1 MGFGKIFL
9 VFFFVINE
17 LIFFGKES
25 KFEDKIYV
33 FYVLF
38 FCVLNND
45 IKRNLEG
52 LLVEI
57 KEVVKEFG
65 YELFEIRVGIRMS
78 DILSYEKS
86 KMVKKLFYILIIILE
101 SFVIVLNVFKFSERL
116 KMVKYVI
123 IDEVYVLV
131 ENKRGFYFV
140 LSIERF

>member
-1 MGFGKIFL
+1 M
-9 VFFFVINE
+9 
-17 LIFFGKES
+17 IFFGKES